1 MQHDTLTDALVGLR
15 NAERTGKREVLVR
28 PASKLIGR
36 VLRIMQETGYLGQ
49 FEFVEDNRGGR
60 FRVALN
66 GHINNCAII
75 RPRQAIKKKDIE
87 VYETR
92 YLPAQNFGILI
103 MSTPKGIM
111 TNLRAKELGTGGKLL
126 AYVY

>member
-1 MQHDTLTDALVGLR
+1 MQHDTLTDALVGLK
-15 NAERTGKREVLVR
+15 NAERTGKHEVLVR

-36 VLRIMQETGYLGQ
+36 VLRIMQESGYLSQ

-60 FRVALN
+60 FKVTLN
-66 GHINNCAII
+66 GRINNCAII
-75 RPRQAIKKKDIE
+75 RPRFAIKKKEIE
-87 VYETR
+87 TYETR

-103 MSTPKGIM
+103 MTTPQGIM
-111 TNLRAKELGTGGKLL
+111 TNQKAKEIGTGGKLL